1 MLGTQNSALI
11 IELTVNAPFMTDT
24 THASGKIRKVICG
37 VVIGPFPELVNLK
50 SADMD
55 HSGVP
60 LNRCQLKTLEHMRGV
75 PPAQLALK
83 VGARVVVTRNL
94 YVSQGIVNG
103 TLWRTFINSQTL
115 QG

>member
-55 HSGVP
+55 HSGAP
-60 LNRCQLKTLEHMRGV
+60 LNRCQLKTGTHAWRAPGSTCSESGCQGRGDKEPICEPGHCQWNTV
-75 PPAQLALK
+75 E
-83 VGARVVVTRNL
+83 N
-94 YVSQGIVNG
+94 IH
-103 TLWRTFINSQTL
+103 
-115 QG
+115 